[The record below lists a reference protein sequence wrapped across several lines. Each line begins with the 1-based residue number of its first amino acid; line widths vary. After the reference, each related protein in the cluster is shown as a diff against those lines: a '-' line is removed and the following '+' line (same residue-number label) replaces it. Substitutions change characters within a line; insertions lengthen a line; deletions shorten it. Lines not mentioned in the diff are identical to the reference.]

1 MALGNSLSTF
11 VTVAPG
17 VVLGGT
23 ETVVEEITGDAD
35 TDVVVVVVVDDVAD
49 IKLLVLLKLLPFCR
63 FIAVDVVIGLELT

>member
-35 TDVVVVVVVDDVAD
+35 TDVVVVVVDDVAD
-49 IKLLVLLKLLPFCR
+49 IKLLVILKLLPFCR